1 MFVLGFA
8 LEQGISWQVKL
19 IEAYTGAEDVNIHLA
34 VRAGGLVV
42 RTKRLK
48 NEILNTM
55 IYYFF
60 LYLFQILISSW
71 HW

>member
-1 MFVLGFA
+1 MFVLG

-48 NEILNTM
+48 NEILN